1 MSVCVCV
8 EFLSKILRLIAAW
21 GKGFVPMSQTQ
32 TDSCQD
38 EGDGRGGGRGAGDP
52 MAGNQ
57 RRNQCC
63 GFGMFIPDPGRIMI
77 FTQPG
82 SRISDLGSRIPDLG
96 SRIQNQVEKRGVKK
110 ICCQQSTL
118 SY

>member
-1 MSVCVCV
+1 
-8 EFLSKILRLIAAW
+8 
-21 GKGFVPMSQTQ
+21 MSQTQ

-38 EGDGRGGGRGAGDP
+38 EGDGRGGGGRGAGDP

-82 SRISDLGSRIPDLG
+82 SRISDPGSQ
-96 SRIQNQVEKRGVKK
+96 IQNQVEKRGVKK
-110 ICCQQSTL
+110 IYCQQSTGWV
-118 SY
+118 SFSRKNVHGIGK

>member
-1 MSVCVCV
+1 VSVCVCV

-21 GKGFVPMSQTQ
+21 GKGFV
-32 TDSCQD
+32 
-38 EGDGRGGGRGAGDP
+38 GRGAGDP

-82 SRISDLGSRIPDLG
+82 SRISDPGSQ
-96 SRIQNQVEKRGVKK
+96 IQNQVEKRGVKK
-110 ICCQQSTL
+110 IYCQQSTGWV
-118 SY
+118 SFSRKNVHGIGK